1 MAIEYLGLSAINGPL
16 VVLEGVQ
23 GAAYDEIVEMTV
35 NGKEKKLG
43 RIIEIYKDKAIIQVF
58 EGTEGMALR
67 NTHTRLTGHP
77 MEITVSE
84 SMLGRT
90 FNGIGQPIDGLGD
103 IISDIKLDINGKPLN
118 PVTREYPR
126 NYIRTGISA
135 IDGLTTL
142 IRGQKLP
149 IFSGN
154 GLPHDQ
160 LAAQIVQQAS
170 LGEDSDEEFAI
181 VFAAMG
187 VKYDVADFFRRTFEE
202 SGVSS
207 HVAMFINLANDPVV
221 ERLITP
227 KIALTL
233 AEYLAFE
240 KSMHILVILTDM
252 TSFAEAMREV
262 SSSKGEIPSRKGFPG
277 YLYSE
282 RAAIYE
288 RAGIVEGING
298 SVTQIPIL
306 TMPND
311 DITHPIPDLT
321 GYITEGQIVLDRSLY
336 GQSVYPP
343 INVLPSLSRLM
354 KDGIGEGYTRA
365 DHQAVANQL
374 FSCYAKVGDAR
385 ALASVIGEDE
395 LSPIDKKYLAFGK
408 AFEQRFIGQDIH
420 ENRTILET
428 LNIGWQLLGML
439 PRAELDRID
448 TKILDQ
454 YYKPAEEAE
463 Q

>member
-16 VVLEGVQ
+16 VVLEGLQ
-23 GAAYDEIVEMTV
+23 NAAYDEIVEMTV
-35 NGKEKKLG
+35 GGKEKKLG

-77 MEITVSE
+77 MEIAVSE

-90 FNGIGQPIDGLGD
+90 FNGIGEPIDGLGD
-103 IISDIKLDINGKPLN
+103 IISDVKLDINGKPLN

-187 VKYDVADFFRRTFEE
+187 VKYDVAEYFRRTFAE

-207 HVAMFINLANDPVV
+207 HVAMFVNLANDPVV
-221 ERLITP
+221 ERLLTP

-240 KSMHILVILTDM
+240 KGMHILVILTDM

-282 RAAIYE
+282 LATIYE
-288 RAGIVEGING
+288 RAGIVAGVNG

-321 GYITEGQIVLDRSLY
+321 GYITEGQIVLDRTLQ
-336 GQSVYPP
+336 GQSIYPP

-374 FSCYAKVGDAR
+374 FSCYATVGDAR

-395 LSPIDKKYLAFGK
+395 LSPIDKKYLEFGK
-408 AFEQRFIGQDIH
+408 AFETRFVGQDVH
-420 ENRTILET
+420 ENRSILDT
-428 LNIGWQLLGML
+428 LSIGWELLGML
-439 PRAELDRID
+439 PREELDRID

-454 YYKPAEEAE
+454 YYKPAEAAE
-463 Q
+463 